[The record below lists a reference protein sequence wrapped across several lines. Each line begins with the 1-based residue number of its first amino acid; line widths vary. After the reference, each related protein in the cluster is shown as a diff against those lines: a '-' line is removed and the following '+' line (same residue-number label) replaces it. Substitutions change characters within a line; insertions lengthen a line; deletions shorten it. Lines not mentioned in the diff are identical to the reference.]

1 MVEVAD
7 LLFVLIIAS
16 MILFIG
22 YYLCMISNPP
32 QLVLDIISKFSPNW
46 SCSPTASSNP
56 HRSATVVPVSSN
68 PHKSSNSQILS
79 SPSSNTPIPSPPIPS
94 SSPLPSASPSDFQNC
109 LGIGKCAG
117 LPRQAAM
124 CTDDTRTNTVG
135 SICYNTLD
143 IAKIE
148 EPHCRNQGGQVCA
161 FHSI

>member
-32 QLVLDIISKFSPNW
+32 QLVLDIISKFNVNW

-56 HRSATVVPVSSN
+56 PRSVVPVSSN
-68 PHKSSNSQILS
+68 PPKFSNSQIMS
-79 SPSSNTPIPSPPIPS
+79 SPNTPIPSPPIPS
-94 SSPLPSASPSDFQNC
+94 SSPPLPSASRPSHFPNC

-135 SICYNTLD
+135 SICYKTLD
-143 IAKIE
+143 IAKIQ
-148 EPHCRNQGGQVCA
+148 EPHCKDQGGQLCA